1 MKTRSI
7 LLALALLGAAS
18 AVQAAP
24 NCTIKLKGDDRMQ
37 FDLKTATV
45 SASCAKINVE
55 LTHTGAMP
63 AKNMGHN
70 VVITATKDVSAVAS
84 AGIKAGAA
92 SHYVPAGDAR
102 VLAFTKIIGGG
113 ESTKTTFPGKALKAG
128 GEYSFFC
135 SFPGHSGLMK
145 GKLVVTP

>member
-45 SASCAKINVE
+45 SAGCAKINIE
-55 LTHTGAMP
+55 LTHTGALP
-63 AKNMGHN
+63 VKSMGHN
-70 VVITATKDVSAVAS
+70 VVITATKDVAAVAS
-84 AGIKAGAA
+84 AAIKAGAA
-92 SHYVPAGDAR
+92 NQYVPPGDAR
-102 VLAFTKIIGGG
+102 VLASTKMIGGG
-113 ESTKTTFPGKALKAG
+113 ESTKATFSGKALKAG